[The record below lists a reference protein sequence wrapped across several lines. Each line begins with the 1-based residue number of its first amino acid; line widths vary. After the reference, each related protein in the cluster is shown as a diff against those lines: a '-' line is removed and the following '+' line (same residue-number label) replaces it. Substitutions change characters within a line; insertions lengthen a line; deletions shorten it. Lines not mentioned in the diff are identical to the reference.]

1 MATQRSNI
9 TTGHLN
15 SIHQHLPTWFMAPGR
30 PVQPRKRQ
38 VAFVSSA
45 LWSVE
50 VVLTNLRRKRF
61 EPKTVERVYEAD
73 VYPAVFDFE
82 SWHQHRSRGRYLE
95 HCITLFRSYFLRDL
109 FGPLLVLVGAS
120 VAVGLYETA
129 LQEGL
134 LPDWLLDFG
143 GTSDTPFQLTSF
155 ALSLMLV
162 FRTNSSYARWLDA
175 RQQWG
180 LIVNTART
188 FVRQVMTTL
197 PDTSCAEI
205 RSALARWTVAFVR
218 LGKLHLREH
227 GDVKQEVQGLLHGEE
242 LPLVAAASHRPLAAC
257 HVMSGLLR
265 SAEDSGQLTEQARM
279 RLEADVSMMSQ
290 ALGACEKI
298 LRNPIPLSYTRHTS
312 RFLILWLLW
321 LPLALWGKVG
331 WCVVPVEAV
340 MTYLLLGIDEI
351 AIQME
356 EPFGILPLEN
366 MCEAVQQSV
375 EQLSSM
381 DHTVQDV
388 VASYACTIISP
399 GATSSSNG
407 SESPGFR
414 SNGFGSNG
422 SKSTTVPAMSSSSSA
437 SASAASTAAPAAAG
451 AGATATD
458 WDRQSQRDSQ
468 GELPQQGG
476 SSSSAARASEPWLTP
491 IHMPSDRC

>member
-1 MATQRSNI
+1 MKYAMATQRSNI
-9 TTGHLN
+9 STGHLN
-15 SIHQHLPTWFMAPGR
+15 SINQRIPTVAWFMAPGR
-30 PVQPRKRQ
+30 PVQSPRRH
-38 VAFVSSA
+38 VASVSSA

-109 FGPLLVLVGAS
+109 LGPLMVLVGAS

-129 LQEGL
+129 LQDGM
-134 LPDWLLDFG
+134 LPTWLLDFG

-197 PDTSCAEI
+197 PDSSCGEV

-227 GDVKQEVQGLLHGEE
+227 GDAKQEVQGLLHGEE
-242 LPLVAAASHRPLAAC
+242 VPLVAAASHRPLAAC

-265 SAEDSGQLTEQARM
+265 SAEGSGQLSEQARM
-279 RLEADVSMMSQ
+279 RLEADINLMSQ

-388 VASYACTIISP
+388 VTSYACTIISP
-399 GATSSSNG
+399 GASSPSSSNG
-407 SESPGFR
+407 SEPH
-414 SNGFGSNG
+414 GFGSNG
-422 SKSTTVPAMSSSSSA
+422 SESTVSATSSSSSLA
-437 SASAASTAAPAAAG
+437 ASAATGSVAS
-451 AGATATD
+451 D
-458 WDRQSQRDSQ
+458 LDRQSQKTSPHVR
-468 GELPQQGG
+468 QQQEG
-476 SSSSAARASEPWLTP
+476 ASPAVRTAEPWLTP
-491 IHMPSDRC
+491 FHMPSDRC